1 MSRRI
6 SLVMTLAKTLY
17 DLQQIDLNI
26 QKEQE
31 TLDDINLQ
39 LGDSEAL
46 SQIKSELLAEQKHLA
61 ETEKQQRDVEWEIED
76 LRSSI
81 KQLNDKLYGGKS
93 KNPKEL
99 VNLEKE
105 LDIFKAKLR
114 QKEDDLLDLM
124 AEIEAVQD
132 KIKIN
137 SERLSKLE
145 GEWQRE
151 QKDLTQRQ
159 AKVKSRLS
167 DLSRKRQA
175 LTSDIT
181 KQALELYEVIRLRK
195 GQAVVKIEQG
205 RCQGC
210 RLNLAVNELQR
221 ARAGDLIQCS
231 SCGRIL
237 CLG

>member
-1 MSRRI
+1 
-6 SLVMTLAKTLY
+6 MTSAKTLY

-31 TLDDINLQ
+31 ALDDINRQ

-46 SQIKSELLAEQKHLA
+46 SQAKAELLTEQKHLA
-61 ETEKQQRDVEWEIED
+61 DKEKQQRDVEYEIED

-81 KQLNDKLYGGKS
+81 KQVNDKLYGGKT

-99 VNLEKE
+99 VSLEKE

-124 AEIEAVQD
+124 AEIESAQD
-132 KIKIN
+132 KIKTD

-159 AKVKSRLS
+159 AAVKGRLS
-167 DLSRKRQA
+167 DLNRKRKA
-175 LTSDIT
+175 LAADIA
-181 KQALELYEVIRLRK
+181 KQALELYELIRSRK
-195 GQAVVKIEQG
+195 GQAVAKIEQG

>member
-1 MSRRI
+1 
-6 SLVMTLAKTLY
+6 MTLARTLY

-31 TLDDINLQ
+31 TLDDIDRQ
-39 LGDSEAL
+39 LGESEAL
-46 SQIKSELLAEQKHLA
+46 SQARAELSAEKKHLA
-61 ETEKQQRDVEWEIED
+61 ESEKQQKDLEYEIDD

-81 KQLNDKLYGGKS
+81 KKLNDKLYGGKE

-105 LDIFKAKLR
+105 QEIFKAKLR

-124 AEIEAVQD
+124 AEIESVQD
-132 KIKIN
+132 KIKIQ
-137 SERLSKLE
+137 SERLGNLE
-145 GEWQRE
+145 EEWRQE
-151 QKDLTQRQ
+151 QKELTQRQ

-167 DLSRKRQA
+167 ELGRTRQTLA
-175 LTSDIT
+175 SDIA
-181 KQALELYEVIRLRK
+181 KQTLELYEGIRVRK
-195 GQAVVKIEQG
+195 GQAVAKIEQG

-237 CLG
+237 CLS

>member
-1 MSRRI
+1 MS
-6 SLVMTLAKTLY
+6 LAKTLY

-31 TLDDINLQ
+31 TLDDINRQ
-39 LGDSEAL
+39 LGESEAL
-46 SQIKSELLAEQKHLA
+46 IQAKEVLLSEKKHLA
-61 ETEKQQRDVEWEIED
+61 ETEKQQKDLEYEIDE
-76 LRSSI
+76 LRNSI
-81 KQLNDKLYGGKS
+81 RKLNDKLYGGKE

-99 VNLEKE
+99 VSLEKE
-105 LDIFKAKLR
+105 LEIFKNNLR

-124 AEIEAVQD
+124 TEIESVQD

-137 SERLSKLE
+137 SERLGNLE
-145 GEWQRE
+145 EEWRQE
-151 QKDLTQRQ
+151 QKELTQQQ

-167 DLSRKRQA
+167 DLNKTRRTLA
-175 LTSDIT
+175 SDIA
-181 KQALELYEVIRLRK
+181 KQTLELYEGIRSRK

>member
-1 MSRRI
+1 
-6 SLVMTLAKTLY
+6 MTLARTLY

-31 TLDDINLQ
+31 TLDDIHRQ
-39 LGDSEAL
+39 LGESEVLTQA
-46 SQIKSELLAEQKHLA
+46 KTELQAQKKHLA
-61 ETEKQQRDVEWEIED
+61 ETEKQQRDLEYEIEE
-76 LRSSI
+76 LRGSI
-81 KQLNDKLYGGKS
+81 KQLNNKLYGGKE

-105 LDIFKAKLR
+105 LEIFKDKLL
-114 QKEDDLLDLM
+114 QKEDNLLDLM
-124 AEIEAVQD
+124 AEIESAQD
-132 KIKIN
+132 KIRTNK
-137 SERLSKLE
+137 ERLDNLE
-145 GEWQRE
+145 EEWQRE
-151 QKDLTQRQ
+151 QKDLAQRQ
-159 AKVKSRLS
+159 SKVKSRLS
-167 DLSRKRQA
+167 DLNRTRQSLA
-175 LTSDIT
+175 SDIA
-181 KQALELYEVIRLRK
+181 KQTLELYEGIRSRK

>member
-1 MSRRI
+1 
-6 SLVMTLAKTLY
+6 MTLARTLY

-31 TLDDINLQ
+31 TLDDINRQ
-39 LGDSEAL
+39 LGESEAL
-46 SQIKSELLAEQKHLA
+46 TQVKAELLAEQKHLA
-61 ETEKQQRDVEWEIED
+61 DTEKQQRDVEWEIED
-76 LRSSI
+76 LRNSI
-81 KQLNDKLYGGKS
+81 KQVNDKLYGGKS

-99 VNLEKE
+99 VSLEKE

-124 AEIEAVQD
+124 AEIESVQD
-132 KIKIN
+132 RIKIN
-137 SERLSKLE
+137 SERLGNLE

-151 QKDLTQRQ
+151 QKELAQRQ

-175 LTSDIT
+175 LAADIA
-181 KQALELYEVIRLRK
+181 KQTLELYEGIRLRK

>member
-1 MSRRI
+1 
-6 SLVMTLAKTLY
+6 MTLARTLY

-31 TLDDINLQ
+31 TLDDINRQ
-39 LGDSEAL
+39 LGESEAL
-46 SQIKSELLAEQKHLA
+46 TQVKAELLAEQKHLA

-76 LRSSI
+76 LRNSI
-81 KQLNDKLYGGKS
+81 KQVNDKLYGGKS

-99 VNLEKE
+99 VSLEKE

-124 AEIEAVQD
+124 AEIESVQD
-132 KIKIN
+132 RIKIN
-137 SERLSKLE
+137 SERLGNLE
-145 GEWQRE
+145 GEWQRK
-151 QKDLTQRQ
+151 QKELAQRQ

-175 LTSDIT
+175 LAADIA
-181 KQALELYEVIRLRK
+181 KQTLELYEGIRLRK

>member
-1 MSRRI
+1 
-6 SLVMTLAKTLY
+6 MTLARTLY

-31 TLDDINLQ
+31 TLDDINRQ
-39 LGDSEAL
+39 LGESEAL
-46 SQIKSELLAEQKHLA
+46 TQVKAELLAEQKHLA

-76 LRSSI
+76 LRNSI
-81 KQLNDKLYGGKS
+81 KQVNDKLYGGKS

-99 VNLEKE
+99 VSLEKE

-124 AEIEAVQD
+124 AEIESVQD
-132 KIKIN
+132 RIKIS
-137 SERLSKLE
+137 SERLGNLE

-151 QKDLTQRQ
+151 QKELAQRQ

-175 LTSDIT
+175 LAADIA
-181 KQALELYEVIRLRK
+181 KQTLELYEGIRLRK

-237 CLG
+237 CFG

>member
-1 MSRRI
+1 
-6 SLVMTLAKTLY
+6 
-17 DLQQIDLNI
+17 
-26 QKEQE
+26 
-31 TLDDINLQ
+31 
-39 LGDSEAL
+39 
-46 SQIKSELLAEQKHLA
+46 
-61 ETEKQQRDVEWEIED
+61 
-76 LRSSI
+76 
-81 KQLNDKLYGGKS
+81 
-93 KNPKEL
+93 
-99 VNLEKE
+99 
-105 LDIFKAKLR
+105 LR

-124 AEIEAVQD
+124 AEIESVQD
-132 KIKIN
+132 RIKIN
-137 SERLSKLE
+137 SERLGNLE

-151 QKDLTQRQ
+151 QKELAQRQ

-175 LTSDIT
+175 LAADIA
-181 KQALELYEVIRLRK
+181 KQTLELYEGIRLRK

>member
-1 MSRRI
+1 MS
-6 SLVMTLAKTLY
+6 LAKTLY

-31 TLDDINLQ
+31 TLDDINRQ
-39 LGDSEAL
+39 LGESEAL
-46 SQIKSELLAEQKHLA
+46 IQAKEALKAEKKHLA
-61 ETEKQQRDVEWEIED
+61 ETEKQQKDLEYEIDE
-76 LRSSI
+76 LRNSI
-81 KQLNDKLYGGKS
+81 KKLNDKLYGGKE

-99 VNLEKE
+99 VSLEKE
-105 LDIFKAKLR
+105 LEIFKTNLR

-124 AEIEAVQD
+124 TEIESVQD
-132 KIKIN
+132 KIKFQ
-137 SERLSKLE
+137 SERLGNLE
-145 GEWQRE
+145 EEWRQE
-151 QKDLTQRQ
+151 QKELTQRQ

-167 DLSRKRQA
+167 ELGRTRQTLA
-175 LTSDIT
+175 SDIA
-181 KQALELYEVIRLRK
+181 KQTLELYEGIRVRK
-195 GQAVVKIEQG
+195 GQAVAKIEQG

-237 CLG
+237 CLS

>member
-1 MSRRI
+1 MS
-6 SLVMTLAKTLY
+6 LAKTLY

-31 TLDDINLQ
+31 TLDDINRQ
-39 LGDSEAL
+39 LGESEAL
-46 SQIKSELLAEQKHLA
+46 IQAKEAFQAEKKHLA
-61 ETEKQQRDVEWEIED
+61 EREKQQKDLEYEIDD
-76 LRSSI
+76 LRNSI
-81 KQLNDKLYGGKS
+81 KKLNDKLYSGKE

-99 VNLEKE
+99 VSLEKE
-105 LDIFKAKLR
+105 LEIFKTNLR

-124 AEIEAVQD
+124 TEIESVQD
-132 KIKIN
+132 KIKIQ
-137 SERLSKLE
+137 SERLGKLE
-145 GEWQRE
+145 EEWRQE
-151 QKDLTQRQ
+151 QKELTQRQ

-167 DLSRKRQA
+167 ELGRTRQTLA
-175 LTSDIT
+175 SDIA
-181 KQALELYEVIRLRK
+181 KQTLELYEGIRVRK

-237 CLG
+237 CLS

>member
-1 MSRRI
+1 
-6 SLVMTLAKTLY
+6 MTLAKTLY

-31 TLDDINLQ
+31 TLNDINRQ
-39 LGDSEAL
+39 LGESEAL
-46 SQIKSELLAEQKHLA
+46 IQAKEALLAEKKHLA
-61 ETEKQQRDVEWEIED
+61 ETEKQQKDLEYEIDD
-76 LRSSI
+76 LRNSI
-81 KQLNDKLYGGKS
+81 KKLSDKLYGGKE

-99 VNLEKE
+99 VSLEKE
-105 LDIFKAKLR
+105 LEIFKAKLR

-124 AEIEAVQD
+124 TEIESVQD
-132 KIKIN
+132 KIKIQ
-137 SERLSKLE
+137 SERLGRLE
-145 GEWQRE
+145 EEWRQE
-151 QKDLTQRQ
+151 QKELTQRQ

-167 DLSRKRQA
+167 ELGRTRQTLA
-175 LTSDIT
+175 SDIA
-181 KQALELYEVIRLRK
+181 KQALELYEGIRVRK
-195 GQAVVKIEQG
+195 GQAVAKIEQG

-237 CLG
+237 CLS

>member
-1 MSRRI
+1 
-6 SLVMTLAKTLY
+6 MTLARTLY

-31 TLDDINLQ
+31 TLDDINRQ
-39 LGDSEAL
+39 LGESEAL
-46 SQIKSELLAEQKHLA
+46 TQVKAELLAEQKHLA

-76 LRSSI
+76 LRNSI
-81 KQLNDKLYGGKS
+81 KQVNDKLYGGKS

-99 VNLEKE
+99 VSLEKE

-124 AEIEAVQD
+124 AEIESVQD
-132 KIKIN
+132 RIKIN
-137 SERLSKLE
+137 SERLGNLE
-145 GEWQRE
+145 GEWQRK
-151 QKDLTQRQ
+151 QKELAQRQ

-175 LTSDIT
+175 LAADIA
-181 KQALELYEVIRLRK
+181 KQTLELYEGIRLRK
-195 GQAVVKIEQG
+195 GEAVVKIEQG

>member
-1 MSRRI
+1 
-6 SLVMTLAKTLY
+6 MTLAKTLY

-31 TLDDINLQ
+31 ILDDINSQ
-39 LGDSEAL
+39 LGEREAL
-46 SQIKSELLAEQKHLA
+46 SRVKAELIAEKEHLA

-81 KQLNDKLYGGKS
+81 KQVNDKLYGGKS

-99 VNLEKE
+99 VSLEKE
-105 LDIFKAKLR
+105 LEIFKTKLR
-114 QKEDDLLDLM
+114 QKEDGLLDLM
-124 AEIEAVQD
+124 AEIESVQD
-132 KIKIN
+132 KTKIN
-137 SERLSKLE
+137 NEKLSKLE

-151 QKDLTQRQ
+151 QKDLSQRQ

-167 DLSRKRQA
+167 DLNRKRQA
-175 LTSDIT
+175 VASDIARQT
-181 KQALELYEVIRLRK
+181 LELYEGIRLRK

>member
-1 MSRRI
+1 
-6 SLVMTLAKTLY
+6 MTLAKTLY
-17 DLQQIDLNI
+17 DLQLIDLNI

-31 TLDDINLQ
+31 TLDDINRQ
-39 LGDSEAL
+39 LGDNESL
-46 SQIKSELLAEQKHLA
+46 SQAKAELLAEQKHLA
-61 ETEKQQRDVEWEIED
+61 ETEKQQRDVEYEIED
-76 LRSSI
+76 LRNSI
-81 KQLNDKLYGGKS
+81 KQVNEKLYGGKN

-99 VNLEKE
+99 VSLEKE
-105 LDIFKAKLR
+105 VDIFRTKLR

-124 AEIEAVQD
+124 AEIEADQD

-137 SERLSKLE
+137 TERLNKLE

-151 QKDLTQRQ
+151 QKGLTQKQ
-159 AKVKSRLS
+159 AGAKTKLS
-167 DLSRKRQA
+167 NLNRKRLA
-175 LTSDIT
+175 LTSDIA
-181 KQALELYEVIRLRK
+181 KQALELYEVVRSRK

>member
-1 MSRRI
+1 
-6 SLVMTLAKTLY
+6 MTLARTLY

-31 TLDDINLQ
+31 TLDDINRQ
-39 LGDSEAL
+39 LGESEAL
-46 SQIKSELLAEQKHLA
+46 SRVKAELVAEKEHLA
-61 ETEKQQRDVEWEIED
+61 ESEKKQRDVEYEIED

-81 KQLNDKLYGGKS
+81 KQVNDKLYGGKS

-99 VNLEKE
+99 VSLEKE
-105 LDIFKAKLR
+105 FEIFKAKLR
-114 QKEDDLLDLM
+114 QKEDALLDLM
-124 AEIEAVQD
+124 AEIESVQD
-132 KIKIN
+132 RIKI
-137 SERLSKLE
+137 SKERLGKLE
-145 GEWQRE
+145 EEWQRE
-151 QKDLTQRQ
+151 QKDLSQKQ

-175 LTSDIT
+175 LAADIA
-181 KQALELYEVIRLRK
+181 KQTLELYEGIRLRK

>member
-1 MSRRI
+1 
-6 SLVMTLAKTLY
+6 MTLARTLY

-31 TLDDINLQ
+31 TLDDINRQ
-39 LGDSEAL
+39 LGESEAL
-46 SQIKSELLAEQKHLA
+46 TQVKAELLAEQKHLA

-76 LRSSI
+76 LRNSI
-81 KQLNDKLYGGKS
+81 KQVNDKLYGGKS

-99 VNLEKE
+99 VSLEKE

-124 AEIEAVQD
+124 AEIESVQD
-132 KIKIN
+132 RIKIN
-137 SERLSKLE
+137 SERLGNLE

-151 QKDLTQRQ
+151 QKGLAQRQ

-175 LTSDIT
+175 LAADIA
-181 KQALELYEVIRLRK
+181 KQTLELYEGIRLRK
-195 GQAVVKIEQG
+195 GEAVVKIEQG

-237 CLG
+237 CFG

>member
-1 MSRRI
+1 
-6 SLVMTLAKTLY
+6 MTLAKTLY
-17 DLQQIDLNI
+17 DLQLIDLTI

-31 TLDDINLQ
+31 TLDDIKRQ
-39 LGDSEAL
+39 LGDSEAV
-46 SQIKSELLAEQKHLA
+46 SQAKAEVLAEQKHLA
-61 ETEKQQRDVEWEIED
+61 DAEKQQREVEYEIEE

-81 KQLNDKLYGGKS
+81 KQENDKLYGGKT

-99 VNLEKE
+99 VSLEKE

-124 AEIEAVQD
+124 AEMESVQD

-137 SERLSKLE
+137 TERLSKLE
-145 GEWQRE
+145 GEWQHQ

-159 AKVKSRLS
+159 TAVKGRLS
-167 DLSRKRQA
+167 DLNRKRQT
-175 LTSDIT
+175 LTTDIA
-181 KQALELYEVIRLRK
+181 KQTLEFYELIRSRK
-195 GQAVVKIEQG
+195 GLAVAKIEQG

-221 ARAGDLIQCS
+221 VRAGDLIQCS

>member
-1 MSRRI
+1 
-6 SLVMTLAKTLY
+6 MTLAKTLY

-31 TLDDINLQ
+31 TLDDINRQ
-39 LGDSEAL
+39 LGESEAL
-46 SQIKSELLAEQKHLA
+46 SQAKAELLAEQKHLA
-61 ETEKQQRDVEWEIED
+61 ETEKQQRDVEWEAED

-99 VNLEKE
+99 VSLEKE
-105 LDIFKAKLR
+105 LEIFKAKLR

-124 AEIEAVQD
+124 AEIEAAQE

-137 SERLSKLE
+137 SERLSNLE
-145 GEWQRE
+145 EEWQRE
-151 QKDLTQRQ
+151 QKDLAQRQ

-175 LTSDIT
+175 LSSNIARQT
-181 KQALELYEVIRLRK
+181 LELYEGIRSRK

-221 ARAGDLIQCS
+221 ARAGELIQCS

>member
-1 MSRRI
+1 
-6 SLVMTLAKTLY
+6 MTSAKTLY

-31 TLDDINLQ
+31 ALDDINRQ

-46 SQIKSELLAEQKHLA
+46 SQAKAELLTEQKRLA
-61 ETEKQQRDVEWEIED
+61 DTEKQQRDVEYEIED
-76 LRSSI
+76 LRTSI
-81 KQLNDKLYGGKS
+81 KQVNDKLYGGKT

-105 LDIFKAKLR
+105 LDIFKAKLG

-124 AEIEAVQD
+124 AEIESVQD

-145 GEWQRE
+145 GEWQQQ
-151 QKDLTQRQ
+151 QKDLTQKQ

-167 DLSRKRQA
+167 DLNRKRQA
-175 LTSDIT
+175 LAADIT
-181 KQALELYEVIRLRK
+181 KQTLELYEVIRLRK

-221 ARAGDLIQCS
+221 ARAGALIQCS

>member
-1 MSRRI
+1 LSRRI

-31 TLDDINLQ
+31 TLDDINRQ
-39 LGDSEAL
+39 LGESEAL
-46 SQIKSELLAEQKHLA
+46 TQVKSELLTEQKHLT

-81 KQLNDKLYGGKS
+81 KQLNDKLYGGKN

-99 VNLEKE
+99 VSLEKE
-105 LDIFKAKLR
+105 LENFKAKLR

-124 AEIEAVQD
+124 AEIESMQD
-132 KIKIN
+132 KIKTN
-137 SERLSKLE
+137 GERLNKLE
-145 GEWQRE
+145 EEWQQE

-159 AKVKSRLS
+159 AAVKRRLS
-167 DLSRKRQA
+167 DLSRKRKA
-175 LTSDIT
+175 LASDIA
-181 KQALELYEVIRLRK
+181 KQTLELYEVIRVRK
-195 GQAVVKIEQG
+195 GQAVAKIEQG

-221 ARAGDLIQCS
+221 ARAGALIQCS

>member
-1 MSRRI
+1 
-6 SLVMTLAKTLY
+6 MTLAKTLY

-26 QKEQE
+26 QKEQD
-31 TLDDINLQ
+31 TLDDINRQ
-39 LGDSEAL
+39 LGESEAL
-46 SQIKSELLAEQKHLA
+46 SQAKAELLAEQKHLA
-61 ETEKQQRDVEWEIED
+61 ETEKQQRDVEWEAED
-76 LRSSI
+76 QRSGI

-99 VNLEKE
+99 VSLEKE
-105 LDIFKAKLR
+105 LEIFKAKLR

-124 AEIEAVQD
+124 AEIEAAQE

-137 SERLSKLE
+137 SERLSNLE
-145 GEWQRE
+145 EEWQRE
-151 QKDLTQRQ
+151 QKDLEQRQ

-167 DLSRKRQA
+167 DLNRKRQTLSSNIA
-175 LTSDIT
+175 RQT
-181 KQALELYEVIRLRK
+181 LELYEGIRSRK

-221 ARAGDLIQCS
+221 ARAGELIQCS

>member
-1 MSRRI
+1 
-6 SLVMTLAKTLY
+6 MTLAKKLY
-17 DLQQIDLNI
+17 DLQQIDLSI

-31 TLDDINLQ
+31 TLDDINRQ
-39 LGDSEAL
+39 LGESDALTQARAGQMSE
-46 SQIKSELLAEQKHLA
+46 KKHLA
-61 ETEKQQRDVEWEIED
+61 ETERQQRDLEYEIED
-76 LRSSI
+76 LRNSI
-81 KQLNDKLYGGKS
+81 KKLNDKLYSGKE

-99 VNLEKE
+99 VSLEKE
-105 LDIFKAKLR
+105 LEIFKAKLR
-114 QKEDDLLDLM
+114 RKEDDLLDLM
-124 AEIEAVQD
+124 AEIESVQD

-137 SERLSKLE
+137 SERLSDLE
-145 GEWQRE
+145 REWQQE
-151 QKDLTQRQ
+151 QKELTQEQ
-159 AKVKSRLS
+159 ARVKSRLLEL
-167 DLSRKRQA
+167 DKKRKA
-175 LTSDIT
+175 LASDIA
-181 KQALELYEVIRLRK
+181 KQTLELYEGIRLRK

>member
-1 MSRRI
+1 
-6 SLVMTLAKTLY
+6 MTLARTLY

-31 TLDDINLQ
+31 TLDDINRQ
-39 LGDSEAL
+39 LGESEAL
-46 SQIKSELLAEQKHLA
+46 TQVKAELLAEQKHLA

-76 LRSSI
+76 LRNSI
-81 KQLNDKLYGGKS
+81 KQVNDKLYGGKS

-99 VNLEKE
+99 VSLEKE

-124 AEIEAVQD
+124 AEIESVQD
-132 KIKIN
+132 RIKIN
-137 SERLSKLE
+137 SERLGNLE

-151 QKDLTQRQ
+151 QKELAQRQ
-159 AKVKSRLS
+159 AKVKRRLS

-175 LTSDIT
+175 LAADIA
-181 KQALELYEVIRLRK
+181 KQTLELYEGIRLRK